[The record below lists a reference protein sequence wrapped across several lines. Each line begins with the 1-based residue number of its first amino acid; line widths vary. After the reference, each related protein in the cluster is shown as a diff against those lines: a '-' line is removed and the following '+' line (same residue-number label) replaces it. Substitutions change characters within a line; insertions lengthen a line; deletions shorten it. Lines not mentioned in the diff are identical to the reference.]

1 MSRFKEAHCSECKKV
16 MQIDMYAIGTHTGM
30 CGPCLYDMYGPNYW
44 GKETLDKL
52 ATIHRV
58 HQEADIK
65 DAYGKVRG

>member
-1 MSRFKEAHCSECKKV
+1 

-30 CGPCLYDMYGPNYW
+30 CGPCHYDKYGPNYW

-58 HQEADIK
+58 HQEADVK
-65 DAYGKVRG
+65 DAMAKVRG